1 MDFCEI
7 AKQVCVFG
15 GFGAYIGLVGWSF
28 GYLIYQLVAI
38 ICKKVKAHK
47 VKKDVNHQDNI

>member
-1 MDFCEI
+1 MEFYET

-15 GFGAYIGLVGWSF
+15 GFGAFIGLVGWSL
-28 GYLIYQLVAI
+28 GYWIYQLVAI

-47 VKKDVNHQDNI
+47 AKKAVK